1 MSTERIRELLA
12 ELSSELRRTDD
23 LDIDTRRQLADLG
36 DKLESLDD
44 DEEETTLSDN
54 ARELQSQF
62 AASHPTAARI
72 AREIADLL
80 AKMGI

>member
-1 MSTERIRELLA
+1 MSTNRIKELLA
-12 ELSSELRRTDD
+12 ELATELRRTDD
-23 LDIDTRRQLADLG
+23 LDADTRRQLADLG
-36 DKLESLDD
+36 DKLESLEE
-44 DEEETTLSDN
+44 EEETSLSDN

-80 AKMGI
+80 ANMGI